1 MPNTKST
8 KRGSGGGG
16 RRSIRGGKQLSA
28 RTKKQIDS
36 LPEHAQHIYKKAHS
50 NALEQYQNPEKR
62 RGGKKQSAEEVA
74 HKAAWAAVKKEYN
87 KKGNEWIKKEED

>member
-1 MPNTKST
+1 MPKS
-8 KRGSGGGG
+8 KKGGGN
-16 RRSIRGGKQLSA
+16 SRGDKQLSA

-74 HKAAWAAVKKEYN
+74 HKAACGAVKKEYK
-87 KKGNEWIKKEED
+87 KKGNEWVQKEDD